1 MKKVGIIIFVI
12 TLAVGVVVAS
22 LFSFGRT
29 TSRFFNF
36 SIDVGSV
43 KGSGQMGSAVR
54 DLEGFSAVDVGGV
67 FEVEIT
73 SQQHFEV
80 EIEADENLLP
90 FISTEVVN
98 GTLKIETE
106 KRLKTSNPIRI
117 RISAPNINNL
127 DVSGV
132 ASVILNDVNND
143 RLTIDSSGASKLKVT
158 GETSTL
164 NADVSGA
171 TKIDAEGLT
180 VKNASIDASGA
191 SHVSVN
197 VTEGLNAEASG
208 ASRILYSGSPTSI
221 SKDVSGAGS
230 VSAQ

>member
-12 TLAVGVVVAS
+12 TLAVGLVVSS

-36 SIDVGSV
+36 SFDFGSV

-54 DLEGFSAVDVGGV
+54 DLEGFNAVDVGGI

-73 SQQHFEV
+73 SQKNFEV
-80 EIEADENLLP
+80 EIEADDNLLP

-106 KRLKTSNPIRI
+106 KKLKTSNPIRI
-117 RISAPNINNL
+117 RIYAPDINEL

-132 ASVILNDVNND
+132 ASVVLNNISND
-143 RLTIDSSGASKLKVT
+143 ALSIDSSGASKLTISGVT
-158 GETSTL
+158 ARL
-164 NADVSGA
+164 NADISGA
-171 TKIDAEGLT
+171 TKLYADELT
-180 VKNASIDASGA
+180 VKNASVDASGA
-191 SHVSVN
+191 SHISLN
-197 VTEGLNAEASG
+197 VTGTLNAEASG
-208 ASRILYSGSPTSI
+208 ASKILYSGSPASVQ
-221 SKDVSGAGS
+221 KDVSGASS
-230 VSAQ
+230 VSPK